1 MHYTKQIIESMRHG
15 IDRKSHAGWMYTDW
29 LEQDAKIK
37 RLQADIKR
45 LQAEILRLQA
55 EIERLRR
62 HYDSA
67 AAYWELVEAA
77 EAAEEHDPD
86 PDGDRRPENDR

>member
-1 MHYTKQIIESMRHG
+1 MHYTKQTIESMRHG
-15 IDRKSHAGWMYTDW
+15 LDRESHAGRMYTDW
-29 LEQDAKIK
+29 LAQDDEIK
-37 RLQADIKR
+37 GLRDEIK
-45 LQAEILRLQA
+45 RLQA

-67 AAYWELVEAA
+67 EAYWELVEAA